1 MNIHQQAR
9 QQLLSRNPNNQLNLV
24 PGQKLEIRHKRS
36 VANATVI
43 KHISPLK
50 ILVKI
55 DETNETKVIG
65 PNNIRIV
72 HDPPN
77 TPQQLRVAQSITEE
91 KSAVEALNFLTGK
104 KRAKNPVGRPRKHP
118 RLNPLPGSK
127 PEVMPDGKICL
138 STETKKVTIKG
149 KPTLATV
156 KTFSDGSQTIAIK
169 KSQLDHES
177 LKQLRERQKKNKGAL
192 LSSEDVSDLAI
203 QQVDTHIQSGTDR
216 INSHYQDGNLYKRP
230 PCNYFQN
237 SKVTVLRKNI
247 HFGKFD
253 MQLSNL

>member
-1 MNIHQQAR
+1 
-9 QQLLSRNPNNQLNLV
+9 
-24 PGQKLEIRHKRS
+24 
-36 VANATVI
+36 
-43 KHISPLK
+43 LK
-50 ILVKI
+50 PI
-55 DETNETKVIG
+55 
-65 PNNIRIV
+65 
-72 HDPPN
+72 
-77 TPQQLRVAQSITEE
+77 
-91 KSAVEALNFLTGK
+91 
-104 KRAKNPVGRPRKHP
+104 
-118 RLNPLPGSK
+118 PGSK

-203 QQVDTHIQSGTDR
+203 QQVETHQSGTSDR

-230 PCNYFQN
+230 PCNYPIYDSTESVFYQQ
-237 SKVTVLRKNI
+237 TT
-247 HFGKFD
+247 
-253 MQLSNL
+253 